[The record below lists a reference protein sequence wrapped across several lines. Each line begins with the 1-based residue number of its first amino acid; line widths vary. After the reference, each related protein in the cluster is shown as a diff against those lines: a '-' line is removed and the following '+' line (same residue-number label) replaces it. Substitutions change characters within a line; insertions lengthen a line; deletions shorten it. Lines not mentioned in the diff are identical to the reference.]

1 MKILVV
7 GASKGLGRALVEG
20 LGQAGDVLIGVSR
33 KQPEA
38 LTLPASVALQWIEA
52 DMGKPAAAAAHIA
65 DQAPADL
72 DVLIYNLG
80 LWEEHAFTER
90 YAFLEDADDALVAQV
105 DANITA
111 TLLLLKRLIPRLLT
125 SSRPR
130 LILTGSTS
138 GLRQSGR
145 PEVTFGASKFAL
157 TGMAD
162 ALREGFRDRGLAVTC
177 LQLGY
182 LNTEDALSV
191 PVEEAAQRGQG
202 QLIPVH
208 DVVSVVRTL
217 LGLSDA
223 SFVRELVMPA
233 IADERF

>member
-1 MKILVV
+1 MKMLIV
-7 GASKGLGRALVEG
+7 GASKGLGRAFVEG
-20 LGQAGDVLIGVSR
+20 LGQAGDVMVGVSR
-33 KQPEA
+33 TKPQGLA
-38 LTLPASVALQWIEA
+38 LPAGVALQWIEA
-52 DMGKPAAAAAHIA
+52 NMGEPLAAATRIA
-65 DQAPADL
+65 EQAPADL

-80 LWEEHAFTER
+80 LWEAQAFTEH
-90 YAFLEDADDALVAQV
+90 YDFLADDDEALVAQV
-105 DANITA
+105 GVNITA

-145 PEVTFGASKFAL
+145 PEVTFGATKFAL
-157 TGMAD
+157 NGMAD

-191 PVEEAAQRGQG
+191 PVAEAARRGQG

-217 LGLSDA
+217 LALSDA

-233 IADERF
+233 MADERF